1 MSKEPNFSMFG
12 GWTSEDFRLYIRS
25 TLIELIKLELE
36 NLPREE
42 WEKTLNTWK
51 KICSFC
57 KGMMK
62 KEEKERHELYKR
74 FGFDATMAQISESL
88 IEKLQ
93 TAQNLGLILESE
105 DPDKIIRLGLEGME
119 AHSEAV
125 AFMKDF
131 FKTK

>member
-1 MSKEPNFSMFG
+1 MSKELNFRIVG
-12 GWTSEDFRLYIRS
+12 GWTLEDFRLYIRA

-57 KGMMK
+57 KAIMK
-62 KEEKERHELYKR
+62 KEEKERHELYRR
-74 FGFDATMAQISESL
+74 FGFDATMTQISESV

-93 TAQNLGLILESE
+93 TAQNLGLIAESE
-105 DPDKIIRLGLEGME
+105 NPDKIIELGLEGME
-119 AHSEAV
+119 AHSEVV